1 MANTSSAK
9 KAVRTIARRT
19 DRNKAIRTGLKT
31 IVRKVAAGVK
41 TKDVSAAV
49 LNEAKSTLDKAVGK
63 GVIHKNKA
71 NRLKSRLAKKA
82 AAVAAAKK

>member
-1 MANTSSAK
+1 
-9 KAVRTIARRT
+9 
-19 DRNKAIRTGLKT
+19 
-31 IVRKVAAGVK
+31 
-41 TKDVSAAV
+41 V